1 MTTPQQLS
9 TQEQDILRLV
19 KSRCHIGNTNVNS
32 SMERFIVHRTTKGV
46 PIFDVMQTY
55 NKIKLAARV
64 IAAVKNPQDVI
75 VSACL
80 TR

>member
-1 MTTPQQLS
+1 
-9 TQEQDILRLV
+9 
-19 KSRCHIGNTNVNS
+19 
-32 SMERFIVHRTTKGV
+32 V